1 MGKVLIVLPIYNEGE
16 NLAELL
22 ERFRGVLARLGE
34 EAEIVAVNDGSTDR
48 TGEILSEASR
58 GMALRVVTHERNR
71 GLGKAIKTG
80 LRAAVELSRSD
91 DDVIVNMDAD
101 NTHSPEYIPD
111 MVAKIRGG
119 ADVVIASRFRE
130 GSKEV
135 GVPLGRRLIS
145 WGARIVFRVFLN
157 LPGVRDYTCG
167 YRAYR
172 AGLVREALG
181 RFGDGIITRN
191 GFACTDE
198 ILVNL
203 ASLTRKIAEIPFV
216 LRYDRKRGRSK
227 MRLALTAWETLKML
241 ARNRWGVRGSHR
253 GRGSLGN

>member
-1 MGKVLIVLPIYNEGE
+1 MGRVFIVLPIYNEAE

-22 ERFRGVLARLGE
+22 ERFQEVPARLGE
-34 EAEIVAVNDGSTDR
+34 GAEIVAVNDGSTDG
-48 TGEILSEASR
+48 TAGILAEASR
-58 GMALRVVTHERNR
+58 RMPLHVVTHERNR

-80 LRAAVELSRSD
+80 LRAAVELSHDD

-119 ADVVIASRFRE
+119 ADVVIASRFRA

-135 GVPLGRRLIS
+135 GVPFGRRVIS

-181 RFGDGIITRN
+181 RFGEGIITRN

-203 ASLTRKIAEIPFV
+203 ASLTRRITEIPFV

-227 MRLALTAWETLKML
+227 MRLAVTAWETVKML
-241 ARNRWGVRGSHR
+241 ARNKWGR
-253 GRGSLGN
+253 